1 LKLNRTTKA
10 ACDPAERKRGMQTT
24 TYTQYL
30 EAEVMGADPVKLVYL
45 LYRGAIDAVGAA
57 RRHLATGDIGQRS
70 RQIQKAW
77 DILQELLQALD
88 RERGGELGVQLAV
101 MYIYMQNR
109 LIRANSQQCDA
120 PLAEVE
126 TLLGTLAEAWRSLQ
140 TAVPKPATA
149 AKDYQPVSC
158 SY

>member
-1 LKLNRTTKA
+1 MDTSRHV
-10 ACDPAERKRGMQTT
+10 
-24 TYTQYL
+24 QYL

-57 RRHLATGDIGQRS
+57 RRHLAAGDIAQRS

-77 DILQELLQALD
+77 DILQELVQALD
-88 RERGGELGVQLAV
+88 RERGGELGAQLVV
-101 MYIYMQNR
+101 MYLYLQHR
-109 LIRANSQQCDA
+109 LIQANIEQSDP

-140 TAVPKPATA
+140 MAAAPKPV
-149 AKDYQPVSC
+149 AKDYEPVSC